1 MSILGN
7 MPGEFST
14 KPPSDT
20 DQQMASARRIIN
32 SLANDPDKII
42 RVECNME
49 EFPYFRLSKRDART
63 FREIYYSRETRDPDG
78 DILLQEWMVRASGTL
93 GLPGP
98 FDQDVY
104 VALEE
109 IIDERGIDEHGAL
122 PFTKYRI
129 AQIMGKGHSGIIYQK
144 ITQAIERMI
153 ATSITSGQALYHKG
167 ERHHISGVFALYD
180 EVSFYNRSIASKKK
194 HASRSNIEYNIL
206 YPSRW
211 YIESRRANYTKPLN
225 TTFYRSLSLPT
236 SKKLYRLLD
245 KRSYPDR
252 SRIEMP
258 LTELARAL
266 PLAQEYPSFLK
277 KVLDKAHA
285 ELAARG
291 FIARAGYDRMRGG
304 HWKVVYHF
312 PRARKTEPVA
322 NHLARM
328 LLHRGISRP
337 VALRLA
343 ERYPDRVVKQVEV
356 FDWMTSAGT
365 GKVKTNPAGFLRKS
379 IEDDYQPPPGFISDA
394 EKQGLKEESLK
405 KIREKQREM
414 ETQQRRHTKL
424 LEKVREIRETIEPTE
439 LTGLEARA
447 EANLNTFMR
456 RKLREERREGHLK
469 PTTKIALE
477 EELNRIIEME
487 YLKE

>member
-1 MSILGN
+1 MAPRGN
-7 MPGEFST
+7 NAKQPT
-14 KPPSDT
+14 
-20 DQQMASARRIIN
+20 
-32 SLANDPDKII
+32 NDADKII

-63 FREIYYSRETRDPDG
+63 LREIYYSRETRDPDG
-78 DILLQEWMVRASGTL
+78 DILLQEWIVRASGTL

-109 IIDERGIDEHGAL
+109 IIDERGIDQDGAL

-129 AQIMGKGHSGIIYQK
+129 AEIMGKGHSGIIYQK
-144 ITQAIERMI
+144 ITLAIERMI
-153 ATSITSGQALYHKG
+153 ATSITSGQAFYHKA

-180 EVSFYNRSIASKKK
+180 EASFYNRTLASNNKRRRKG
-194 HASRSNIEYNIL
+194 NIEYNIL

-236 SKKLYRLLD
+236 AKKLYRLLD

-252 SRIEMP
+252 DRFEIS

-266 PLAQEYPSFLK
+266 PLAEEYPSLIK

-285 ELAARG
+285 QLIRGGFLSDAR
-291 FIARAGYDRMRGG
+291 YERMRARE
-304 HWKVVYHF
+304 WKVVYHF
-312 PRARKTEPVA
+312 PRSRKEEPVA

-328 LLHRGISRP
+328 LLYRGISRP
-337 VALRLA
+337 VALSLA
-343 ERYPDRVVKQVEV
+343 ERHPDRILRQVEI
-356 FDWMTSAGT
+356 FDWMKGT
-365 GKVKTNPAGFLRKS
+365 GAVKTNPAGFLRKS
-379 IEDDYQPPPGFISDA
+379 IEDDYQPPPDFISEA
-394 EKQGLKEESLK
+394 EKKSVKTESLK
-405 KIREKQREM
+405 KIREKQRQLEH
-414 ETQQRRHTKL
+414 QQRDRL
-424 LEKVREIRETIEPTE
+424 ILIEKIREIRDTLGPSEIENIQA
-439 LTGLEARA
+439 LA
-447 EANLNTFMR
+447 EANLSTFMR
-456 RKLREERREGHLK
+456 RKLREERRDGHLK

-477 EELNRIIEME
+477 EELNRLIEMK
-487 YLKE
+487 YLKK

>member
-1 MSILGN
+1 MTSKGKKIGLPADG
-7 MPGEFST
+7 T
-14 KPPSDT
+14 
-20 DQQMASARRIIN
+20 
-32 SLANDPDKII
+32 DKII

-63 FREIYYSRETRDPDG
+63 LREIYYSRETRDLDG
-78 DILLQEWMVRASGTL
+78 DILLQEWIVRASGTL
-93 GLPGP
+93 ALPGP

-109 IIDERGIDEHGAL
+109 IIDERGIDEDGAL

-129 AQIMGKGHSGIIYQK
+129 AEIMAKGHSGIIYRK
-144 ITQAIERMI
+144 ITEAIERMI

-180 EVSFYNRSIASKKK
+180 EVSFYKRTLTSKKDRAGK
-194 HASRSNIEYNIL
+194 GDIEYNIL

-211 YIESRRANYTKPLN
+211 YIESRRANYIKPLN

-252 SRIEMP
+252 TKIEIS

-266 PLAQEYPSFLK
+266 PLTQDYPSFLK

-285 ELAARG
+285 ELVASG
-291 FIARAGYDRMRGG
+291 FLTRAGYERMRGG
-304 HWKVVYHF
+304 DWKVVYIF
-312 PRARKTEPVA
+312 PRSPKEEPVE

-337 VALRLA
+337 VAIALA
-343 ERYPDRVVKQVEV
+343 RRYPHRIAGQVEV
-356 FDWMTSAGT
+356 FDWMSST
-365 GKVKTNPAGFLRKS
+365 GLIKTNPAGFLRKS
-379 IEDDYQPPPGFISDA
+379 IEDDYQPPPGFISEA
-394 EKQGLKEESLK
+394 EKQSLKEESLK
-405 KIREKQREM
+405 KIREKQRQRERQ
-414 ETQQRRHTKL
+414 EQQRAIL
-424 LEKVREIRETIEPTE
+424 LEKVREIRETLDPAR
-439 LTGLEARA
+439 LNDLKARA

-456 RKLREERREGHLK
+456 RKLREERRQGRLK

-477 EELNRIIEME
+477 EELNRLIQSE
-487 YLKE
+487 YLNR

>member
-1 MSILGN
+1 
-7 MPGEFST
+7 
-14 KPPSDT
+14 
-20 DQQMASARRIIN
+20 MAPKGKKIRLPADD
-32 SLANDPDKII
+32 ADKII

-78 DILLQEWMVRASGTL
+78 DILLQEWIVRASGTL

-109 IIDERGIDEHGAL
+109 IIDERGIDDDGAL

-129 AQIMGKGHSGIIYQK
+129 AEIMAKGHSGIIYRK
-144 ITQAIERMI
+144 ITEAIERMI

-180 EVSFYNRSIASKKK
+180 EVSFYKRTFASKRKRTAK
-194 HASRSNIEYNIL
+194 GNIEYNIL

-211 YIESRRANYTKPLN
+211 YIDSRKANYIKPLN

-252 SRIEMP
+252 TRIEMS
-258 LTELARAL
+258 LTELASAL

-277 KVLDKAHA
+277 KVLNKAHA
-285 ELAARG
+285 ELTAGG
-291 FIARAGYDRMRGG
+291 FLTGAGYERMRGG
-304 HWKVVYHF
+304 NWKVVYRF
-312 PRARKTEPVA
+312 PRSRKEEPVA
-322 NHLARM
+322 DLLARM

-337 VALRLA
+337 VALNLA
-343 ERYPDRVVKQVEV
+343 RRYPGRVAGQVEV
-356 FDWMTSAGT
+356 FDWMSSAGLI
-365 GKVKTNPAGFLRKS
+365 KTNPAGFLRKS
-379 IEDDYQPPPGFISDA
+379 IEDDYQPPPGFISES
-394 EKQGLKEESLK
+394 EKQSLKEESLK
-405 KIREKQREM
+405 KIREKQRET
-414 ETQQRRHTKL
+414 ERQERGRATL
-424 LEKVREIRETIEPTE
+424 LEKVREIRDAIDSAR
-439 LTGLEARA
+439 LDDLKARA

-456 RKLREERREGHLK
+456 RKLREERREGRLK

-477 EELNRIIEME
+477 EELNRLIEME
-487 YLKE
+487 YLNE